1 MRFLLSKARR
11 LAEPLLGIF
20 CTALADSAFGI
31 EGVGLPHALP
41 LPPLADVRLAL
52 GLQKY
57 LADQLVL
64 LEGHLRPLAI
74 AM

>member
-1 MRFLLSKARR
+1 MRFLLSEARR

-20 CTALADSAFGI
+20 CTALADSASGI

-41 LPPLADVRLAL
+41 PPPPADVRLVH

-57 LADQLVL
+57 LAD
-64 LEGHLRPLAI
+64 
-74 AM
+74 